1 MVTEMGIIEVAAAE
15 EGKEEMLDTS
25 SLAWFSEKHC
35 LLIAMSEGS
44 FSEPLI
50 SDLLLVAVIAAVV
63 VTVAAVAVDVVVVVV
78 VVAVVVIVLLFG
90 GGVGDC
96 AEIIILFGWFGL
108 ISLSS
113 PPSSLASC

>member
-1 MVTEMGIIEVAAAE
+1 MGIIGVA
-15 EGKEEMLDTS
+15 EGKEELLD

-50 SDLLLVAVIAAVV
+50 SDLLLVAVIAAAAAVAVV
-63 VTVAAVAVDVVVVVV
+63 AVAAVAVDVVAVVVV
-78 VVAVVVIVLLFG
+78 VLVAVVF
-90 GGVGDC
+90 GGVGVC
-96 AEIIILFGWFGL
+96 AAILASSGL

-113 PPSSLASC
+113 PSSLASC